1 LAQQGTTIFA
11 TWMTYD
17 ANRNPLWLSAT
28 ATQGAPNTYSG
39 TLYRTTGPA
48 FGAMTFGLVQHSRV
62 GSATFI
68 FTDGNTGT
76 FSYDVDLGDGVN
88 HANQTKA
95 ITREVLHSPG
105 TICQ

>member
-17 ANRNPLWLSAT
+17 ANRNPIWLSAT
-28 ATQGAPNTYSG
+28 ATQATPNAFSGA
-39 TLYRTTGPA
+39 LYRTTGTA
-48 FGAMTFGLVQHSRV
+48 LGAAKFGLVQHSRA
-62 GSATFI
+62 GTATFT
-68 FTDGNTGT
+68 FADGNTGA

-88 HANQTKA
+88 KANQTKA
-95 ITREVLHSPG
+95 ITREVFRSPG